1 VNFILG
7 LIGVVMLVV
16 AGKGLLDG
24 KVYCKGW
31 YSRAQQPLWYWASIV
46 VLVLFGL
53 MLISFA
59 QGKGQFII

>member
-1 VNFILG
+1 MNIILG
-7 LIGVVMLVV
+7 LIGVAMLMV
-16 AGKGLLDG
+16 AGKGLIDG

-31 YSRAQQPLWYWASIV
+31 YSRDQQPLWYWASIA
-46 VLVLFGL
+46 VLVIFGL